1 MLSSSK
7 DYFQSHSHFT
17 LKDELFYQNGFS
29 TLSHFEENY
38 VQLRRQEGRLYDDN
52 TVGCLPDLPAGHP
65 LYREWAIRKHTAD
78 ALIHYLKKKKVNTL
92 MEIGCGNGWM
102 MSYLNQSLA
111 VDCCGID
118 VNETELKQAVRL
130 FGKNEKLTFVY
141 ADIAELVLGPL
152 ADIIVLAS
160 AIQYFPDLTS
170 LLGKLMGFLQAGG
183 EIHILDSPIYT
194 TRSIAAAK
202 RRSNM
207 HFDASGSSS
216 MSKYYHHH
224 SWEGFGKFDY
234 TLLYDPNPLWNK
246 LRRFVWSNS
255 HFPWIRITAA
265 SQHL

>member
-1 MLSSSK
+1 MLSSIK
-7 DYFQSHSHFT
+7 DYFRSHSHFT
-17 LKDELFYQNGFS
+17 LKEELFYQNGFS
-29 TLSHFEENY
+29 TLSHFEEDY
-38 VQLRRQEGRLYDDN
+38 VRLRRQEGRLYDDN

-118 VNETELKQAVRL
+118 VNETELKQAIRL

-141 ADIAELVLGPL
+141 ADIAELILGPL

-194 TRSIAAAK
+194 PGAVASAHE
-202 RRSNM
+202 RSNNY
-207 HFDASGSSS
+207 FRDSGNPA
-216 MSKYYHHH
+216 MTKFYHHH
-224 SWEGFGKFDY
+224 QWKSFQKFNY
-234 TLLYDPNPLWNK
+234 QVLHNPAAVWNK
-246 LRRFVWSNS
+246 WKSWMS
-255 HFPWIRITAA
+255 PGSPFPWVRVTA
-265 SQHL
+265 S